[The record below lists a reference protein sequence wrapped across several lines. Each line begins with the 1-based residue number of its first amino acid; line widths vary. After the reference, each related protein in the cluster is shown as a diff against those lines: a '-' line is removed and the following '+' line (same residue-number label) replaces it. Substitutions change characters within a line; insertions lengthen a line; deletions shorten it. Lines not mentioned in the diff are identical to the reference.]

1 MDLEE
6 LTSTQQIEDL
16 LGLYL
21 RLYHGDW
28 PLTDQNNEDFEEL
41 AYARATLLL
50 VGLGFTIDKALDR
63 LEEYEL
69 KVAIDPDGIFR
80 LDLINTKVPK
90 DEGFTIRVTETRES

>member
-1 MDLEE
+1 
-6 LTSTQQIEDL
+6 
-16 LGLYL
+16 
-21 RLYHGDW
+21 
-28 PLTDQNNEDFEEL
+28 
-41 AYARATLLL
+41 